1 MKIKIFKYLGNESNI
16 QISMILF
23 ILTYILSFKFDI
35 FKILLILSSLLLS
48 YILIKLY
55 FKEGKFI
62 LLPFIFITL
71 DILVLSFFKFGILHL
86 ITYVLSIIGI
96 TYSEYRDFNN
106 NGIYDSIELSVIY
119 TILKLIIFIR
129 MFFR

>member
-35 FKILLILSSLLLS
+35 FKILLILSSILLS

-71 DILVLSFFKFGILHL
+71 DILVLSFF
-86 ITYVLSIIGI
+86 
-96 TYSEYRDFNN
+96 
-106 NGIYDSIELSVIY
+106 
-119 TILKLIIFIR
+119 
-129 MFFR
+129 

>member
-35 FKILLILSSLLLS
+35 FKILLILSSILLS

-55 FKEGKFI
+55 
-62 LLPFIFITL
+62 
-71 DILVLSFFKFGILHL
+71 
-86 ITYVLSIIGI
+86 
-96 TYSEYRDFNN
+96 
-106 NGIYDSIELSVIY
+106 
-119 TILKLIIFIR
+119 
-129 MFFR
+129 

>member
-96 TYSEYRDFNN
+96 TYSEYRKFNN
-106 NGIYDSIELSVIY
+106 NGIYDSIELSVVY

>member
-35 FKILLILSSLLLS
+35 FKILLILSSILLS

-62 LLPFIFITL
+62 LLPFIFIML

-86 ITYVLSIIGI
+86 LTYILSIIAI
-96 TYSEYRDFNN
+96 TYSEYRNFNN
-106 NGIYDSIELSVIY
+106 NGIYDSIELSVVY
-119 TILKLIIFIR
+119 TILKLTIFIR

>member
-35 FKILLILSSLLLS
+35 FKILLILSSILLS

-86 ITYVLSIIGI
+86 ITYVLSIIAI
-96 TYSEYRDFNN
+96 TYSEYRNFNN
-106 NGIYDSIELSVIY
+106 NGIYDSIELSVVY